1 MVKGDLEKIV
11 DKIESTIE
19 NLLIKKSEVEK
30 SIRGFS
36 DQNGQQKRQIQSA
49 FEEVRIKLAQK
60 EKEVLAKLDQELN
73 DSVEE
78 LEKSTKGIIKRIE
91 ELKGYSSVTA
101 EVLKKEDLLILNFY
115 AKRWKEMGDESRDSS
130 VNIPNIPPMSNEKV
144 LSSILELTDYAE
156 RI

>member
-1 MVKGDLEKIV
+1 MIKGDLEKIV

-30 SIRGFS
+30 AIRGFS
-36 DQNGQQKRQIQSA
+36 DHNGQQKRQIQSA

-101 EVLKKEDLLILNFY
+101 EVLKKEDVKQGIF
-115 AKRWKEMGDESRDSS
+115 SC
-130 VNIPNIPPMSNEKV
+130 
-144 LSSILELTDYAE
+144 
-156 RI
+156 

>member
-1 MVKGDLEKIV
+1 MHHSRYIFHNLGKHKDCDVKTIKKAAPVVKGDLEKIV

-101 EVLKKEDLLILNFY
+101 EVLKKEDV
-115 AKRWKEMGDESRDSS
+115 KQ
-130 VNIPNIPPMSNEKV
+130 
-144 LSSILELTDYAE
+144 SIFSC
-156 RI
+156 

>member
-1 MVKGDLEKIV
+1 MRAELEKSV

-73 DSVEE
+73 ESVEE
-78 LEKSTKGIIKRIE
+78 LEKSIKGIIKRIE
-91 ELKGYSSVTA
+91 ELKGYSSGTA
-101 EVLKKEDLLILNFY
+101 EVLKKDDVLE
-115 AKRWKEMGDESRDSS
+115 G
-130 VNIPNIPPMSNEKV
+130 
-144 LSSILELTDYAE
+144 LSSCSCSTSTPSVGRRWGRRVATPA
-156 RI
+156 